1 MNFPSVV
8 APSHS
13 SVLVLVS
20 MRQGLP
26 WRSSMTQRLLGLRLN
41 TLRPSITTKNEP
53 NGCQDAIAT
62 RNAQPE
68 NGTDPQAVATITLWA
83 VGGCGCNSAF

>member
-1 MNFPSVV
+1 
-8 APSHS
+8 
-13 SVLVLVS
+13 
-20 MRQGLP
+20 
-26 WRSSMTQRLLGLRLN
+26 MTQRLLGLRLN

-62 RNAQPE
+62 RN
-68 NGTDPQAVATITLWA
+68 TQAVATITLWA